1 LLMRAVYALITV
13 FLILITFFTH
23 WYLCDV
29 RGLCE
34 NVTIL
39 EILMML
45 LFSFLI
51 GFAGSWLVSENIFLS
66 IRQQVGKLLA
76 DKHTLTEQLRLK
88 DKDVQSAQRHLAD
101 WRQEATILANMKK
114 TTEPLLVEA
123 QTKVSSLT
131 QEVEQYH
138 RRYENLKQETDSIRE
153 VTVQLK
159 NELTEQKQKAEKLQE
174 TVEQNAVKKET
185 RTLDI
190 SHSRFTPSSKQ
201 TKNDLTL
208 ISGIGPVIQKKL
220 NELGI
225 YTFQQISEFTPEMI
239 DRVTRSIKFFP
250 DRIGRDNWIG
260 QAAALMRQKK

>member
-1 LLMRAVYALITV
+1 MRAVYALITV
-13 FLILITFFTH
+13 FLFLITFFTR

-45 LFSFLI
+45 IFSFLI
-51 GFAGSWLVSENIFLS
+51 GFAGSWLVSENIFLT
-66 IRQQVGKLLA
+66 IRQQVSKLLT
-76 DKHTLTEQLRLK
+76 DKRTLAEQLQLK
-88 DKDVQSAQRHLAD
+88 EREVLSAQRHLAD
-101 WRQEATILANMKK
+101 WRQEATTLANMKK
-114 TTEPLLVEA
+114 ATEPLLVEA

-159 NELTEQKQKAEKLQE
+159 NELQEQKQKAEKLQT
-174 TVEQNAVKKET
+174 TVEQNVIKKEAGT
-185 RTLDI
+185 VDI
-190 SHSRFTPSSKQ
+190 FHSRFTPSSKQ
-201 TKNDLTL
+201 AKNDLTL

-220 NELGI
+220 NQLGI
-225 YTFQQISEFTPEMI
+225 YTFQQVSEFTPEMI
-239 DRVTRSIKFFP
+239 DEVMRSIKFFP